1 MKVRAFSEKTKEFE
15 CEVSTEWVRDLGNFL
30 DWAVEGDFA
39 YIENVAD
46 EDVLDDLIIR
56 LKNTD
61 LSNNT
66 LQLTNLEITTAH
78 SILHIYQTVHESAF
92 KDFPKSKYVKLLE
105 DFIEIE
111 EQCAAYKD
119 QGDGS
124 YA

>member
-15 CEVSTEWVRDLGNFL
+15 CEVSTEWIHDLGSFL
-30 DWAVEGDFA
+30 NWAVKGDFA

-46 EDVLDDLIIR
+46 EDVLDDLILK
-56 LKNTD
+56 LKNTE
-61 LSNNT
+61 LTNNT
-66 LQLTNLEITTAH
+66 IHLTNLEITTAH

-92 KDFPKSKYVKLLE
+92 QGFPKSKHIELLAN
-105 DFIEIE
+105 FIEIE
-111 EQCAAYKD
+111 EQCATYKD